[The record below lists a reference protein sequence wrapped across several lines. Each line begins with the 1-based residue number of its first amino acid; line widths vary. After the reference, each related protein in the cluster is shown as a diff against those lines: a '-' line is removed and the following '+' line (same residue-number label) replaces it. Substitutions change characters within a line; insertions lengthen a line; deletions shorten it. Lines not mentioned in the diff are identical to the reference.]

1 MVSYIDSKRDDKI
14 MKKSLILIIAAL
26 LMSPA
31 VANAN
36 LLVNPGFET
45 GNFSGWTPSIVGL
58 QTVTDANPHSGQYEA
73 RIYQYGNFSQ
83 NVSVTPNTEYKL
95 SSFMYIPTNGGYA
108 SISLTFFN
116 ASGTSSFQQE
126 RSWERYPGSAQYEK
140 IETDWL
146 TAPGYAAYAR
156 VQCSVTTA
164 GNYIEF
170 DDVSLDV
177 VPEPT
182 SLLLL
187 SSGLAGLLG
196 LGFKKRK

>member
-1 MVSYIDSKRDDKI
+1 
-14 MKKSLILIIAAL
+14 MKKSLILIIAVL

-31 VANAN
+31 AASAN

-58 QTVTDANPHSGQYEA
+58 QTVSDSNPHSGQYEA
-73 RIYQYGNFSQ
+73 RIYQFGNFSQ
-83 NVSVTPNTEYKL
+83 NVTVTPNTVYKL

-116 ASGTSSFQQE
+116 ASGTSSFEQE
-126 RSWERYPGSAQYEK
+126 RSWERYPGSQQYEI

-146 TAPGYAAYAR
+146 TAPSYAAYAR
-156 VQCSVTTA
+156 VRCSVTTA
-164 GNYIEF
+164 GSYIDF

-177 VPEPT
+177 IPEPT

-187 SSGLAGLLG
+187 FSGLTGLFG
-196 LGFKKRK
+196 LRLKRRK